1 MKKSIE
7 EKIDELIETKFPLE
21 NDECNQ
27 SSILATIILIGGFA
41 GWIYFINK
49 HPEIAKLLIS
59 KNPWVL

>member
-1 MKKSIE
+1 MRKSIE
-7 EKIDELIETKFPLE
+7 EKIDELIETKFPLDNE
-21 NDECNQ
+21 SNQ
-27 SSILATIILIGGFA
+27 TSILATIILIGGFA